1 MPRGEAVKALP
12 TEIDRNGSRR
22 SPLGATHSQARLAA
36 NRSHPSVGVRHRSRR
51 PALARGVPHHNG
63 TIRGPEPRGLDRG
76 VDLGDCGDARA
87 AMPRRSASLKDIGV
101 APPDFPVGG
110 ESRTQRW
117 ALLRPRSSG
126 VPRAGEVVRVAAGLG
141 GSVGERGVAAGSAVD
156 VGGRLVGGEVAPGR
170 GGGEGGGRV
179 SISKPRIQRMG

>member
-1 MPRGEAVKALP
+1 MKHRVLDLQDDARCHGEKQLKHFP
-12 TEIDRNGSRR
+12 RR
-22 SPLGATHSQARLAA
+22 STGTGLGGRRSARRTARRDLRQTAVT
-36 NRSHPSVGVRHRSRR
+36 HPSVSGTVAGDRRWRGASRT
-51 PALARGVPHHNG
+51 

-117 ALLRPRSSG
+117 ALLRPRRSG

-141 GSVGERGVAAGSAVD
+141 GSVGERS
-156 VGGRLVGGEVAPGR
+156 GRRVR
-170 GGGEGGGRV
+170 GGLRGEARYGKCHVCRV
-179 SISKPRIQRMG
+179 P